1 MDGNDYP
8 EEFVIAVKKDAFDN
22 YYITRFMG
30 HDTYLLNLSAFYVT
44 PDEENGSIAYIECA
58 QYMNQ
63 IKLADG
69 TTYTYL
75 VLLDGYGQNGK
86 VQITHNDDDS
96 FDIDYFDLATFG
108 FADTEAAVV
117 CYYLGATAVKI
128 TEDEANEFKTGI
140 DGIKVA
146 EHASDAVYNLAGQR
160 IQSPVRGQIY
170 IQNGKKF
177 IAH

>member
-8 EEFVIAVKKDAFDN
+8 EEFVITVKKDAFDN

-30 HDTYLLNLSAFYVT
+30 HDTDLLNLSA
-44 PDEENGSIAYIECA
+44 
-58 QYMNQ
+58 
-63 IKLADG
+63 
-69 TTYTYL
+69 L

-108 FADTEAAVV
+108 FADTEATVV

-128 TEDEANEFKTGI
+128 TEDEANEFETGI
-140 DGIKVA
+140 DGIKVT

>member
-44 PDEENGSIAYIECA
+44 PDEENGSIAYIECE

-63 IKLADG
+63 IKLADEA
-69 TTYTYL
+69 TYTYL

-108 FADTEAAVV
+108 FADTEATVV
-117 CYYLGATAVKI
+117 CYYLGATAV
-128 TEDEANEFKTGI
+128 
-140 DGIKVA
+140 
-146 EHASDAVYNLAGQR
+146 
-160 IQSPVRGQIY
+160 
-170 IQNGKKF
+170 
-177 IAH
+177 